1 MQALANGQIDAF
13 LMDVAIGSQ
22 IVKARGDE
30 IAMPGQFKTDEQYG
44 VVFEKGNPLKTEVNK
59 AIEAI
64 KADGTLE
71 GLQAKWFPGTEDLPV
86 LE

>member
-1 MQALANGQIDAF
+1 
-13 LMDVAIGSQ
+13 MDVAIGSQ
-22 IVKARGDE
+22 IVKERGEE

-44 VVFEKGNPLKTEVNK
+44 VVFEKGNPLRAEVNK
-59 AIEAI
+59 AIEAL

-71 GLQAKWFPGTEDLPV
+71 RLQAKWFPGTEDLPV